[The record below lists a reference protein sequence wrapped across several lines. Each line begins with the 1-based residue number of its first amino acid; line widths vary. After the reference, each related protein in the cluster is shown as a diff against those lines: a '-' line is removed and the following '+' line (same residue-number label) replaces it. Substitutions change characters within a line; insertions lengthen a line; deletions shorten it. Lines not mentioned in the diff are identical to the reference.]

1 MQTSTVEPIDIRR
14 DSPAASLRQAA
25 RLLEIA
31 HADALEA
38 FATASDR
45 ERLDLVVAIGET
57 SLAQHAMTTRYARV
71 LDSRPGSATAK
82 SCGYRSAAELL
93 QHEHGLRKFEA
104 DAYVRLAR
112 LIEGREYPELAT
124 LVNAGEVSAQ
134 QAAVIVRYLDEK
146 SVSCEPELVQR
157 MDAAATEFALG
168 ADTHAPLTPEQL
180 KRLMR
185 AWFAE
190 EDPESVALTAEQ
202 QYEARECSYVQLDDG
217 MVKFIA
223 LLPPELATIVMQFL
237 DAHAAP
243 RVCFVDEDEARDAT
257 VDTRLRKQKSADAFV
272 MAFSVTAKTKH
283 ASTQGGA
290 APTLLITA
298 KASELDKHAAGLPGV
313 ASLDRTGDLVPASVA
328 ARITCDGA
336 VQAAI
341 TDDNGNVLRL
351 GRSQRLFSPA
361 QRRAITAKY
370 RTCQAPTCDI
380 PGVWSEIHH
389 VRSWQDGG
397 GTDVDNGIPL
407 CNFHHH
413 EVHRDH
419 LRIERDPVTR
429 EYRVVSRL
437 RR

>member
-1 MQTSTVEPIDIRR
+1 MQAPTLEAATAHTA
-14 DSPAASLRQAA
+14 SPAESLRQAA

-31 HADALEA
+31 HAEALEA

-57 SLAQHAMTTRYARV
+57 SLAQHAMTARYARV
-71 LDSRPGSATAK
+71 LDSRPGNTTAK
-82 SCGYRSAAELL
+82 SCGYRSTAELL

-112 LIEGREYPELAT
+112 LIDNREYPDLAAA
-124 LVNAGEVSAQ
+124 VDSGAASAA
-134 QAAVIVRYLDEK
+134 QATVIVRYLDEK
-146 SVSCEPELVQR
+146 VKTCEPELVQR
-157 MDAAATEFALG
+157 MESAATEFALG
-168 ADTHAPLTPEQL
+168 AETRAPLTPEQL

-190 EDPESVALTAEQ
+190 EDPESAALTAEQ
-202 QYEARECSYVQLDDG
+202 LHEARECSYVELDDG

-223 LLPPELATIVMQFL
+223 LLPPDMAAIVMQLL
-237 DAHAAP
+237 DAHASP

-257 VDTRLRKQKSADAFV
+257 VDTRLRKQKAADAFV

-290 APTLLITA
+290 APTLLVTA
-298 KASELDKHAAGLPGV
+298 KASELDKHALGAAAV
-313 ASLDRTGDLVPASVA
+313 ARLDRTGEIVPASVA

-341 TDDNGNVLRL
+341 TDDNGNVLKL
-351 GRSQRLFSPA
+351 GRSQRLFTPA
-361 QRRAITAKY
+361 QRRAITSKY
-370 RTCQAPTCDI
+370 RTCQAPSCDI
-380 PGVWSEIHH
+380 PAVWSEIHH

-397 GTDVDNGIPL
+397 GTDVENGIPL

-429 EYRVVSRL
+429 DYRVVSLL